1 MTAFFDSA
9 KAIISRFDTQWAAA
23 HPAFPIVHDNQHYD
37 PAEGVDFVN
46 LSVQFTGANAISL
59 GGPDTSLI
67 RHAGI
72 LEINFY
78 TALAKGTGLG
88 LQYADEAAALFRLQ
102 QFDGVSCGEPIPGV
116 QRERGFAKGRWWST
130 PLFCV
135 FEYDREF

>member
-1 MTAFFDSA
+1 VTAFFYSA

-23 HPAFPIVHDNQHYD
+23 HPAFPVVHDNEHYE
-37 PAEGVDFVN
+37 PVEGSDFVY

-59 GGPDTSLI
+59 GGPYTSLI

-102 QFDGVSCGEPIPGV
+102 RFDGVSCGEPIPGV
-116 QRERGFAKGRWWST
+116 QRERGFTKGRWWST

>member
-9 KAIISRFDTQWAAA
+9 QAIISRFDTQWAAA
-23 HPAFPIVHDNQHYD
+23 HPAFHIVHDNQHYE
-37 PAEGVDFVN
+37 PTEGVDFAY
-46 LSVQFTGANAISL
+46 LSVQFTGAHAVSL

-67 RHAGI
+67 MHGGFF
-72 LEINFY
+72 EINFY
-78 TALAKGTGLG
+78 TALAKGSGLG

-102 QFDGVSCGEPIPGV
+102 QFDGMSCGEPIPGV
-116 QRERGFAKGRWWST
+116 QRERGFTNGRWWST

>member
-9 KAIISRFDTQWAAA
+9 KAIISRFGTQWAAA
-23 HPAFPIVHDNQHYD
+23 HPGFPIVHDNEHYE
-37 PAEGVDFVN
+37 PVEGTDFVYI
-46 LSVQFTGANAISL
+46 SVQFTGANAISL

-116 QRERGFAKGRWWST
+116 QRERGFGRCQ
-130 PLFCV
+130 LIA
-135 FEYDREF
+135 DQHD

>member
-9 KAIISRFDTQWAAA
+9 KAIIARFDTQWTAV
-23 HPAFPIVHDNQHYD
+23 HSGFPIVHDNQHYE
-37 PAEGVDFVN
+37 PVEGSDFVY

-67 RHAGI
+67 RHGGFF
-72 LEINFY
+72 EINFY

-102 QFDGVSCGEPIPGV
+102 EFSGVCCGEPIPGV
-116 QRERGFAKGRWWST
+116 LRERGFAKGRWWST